1 MSRRFEAPSA
11 TTLDSGPWKGS
22 TEHDHPAFGQV
33 VVTRWTSGG
42 SGHRLF
48 GSDLSHSTGITIKL
62 SRANL
67 RRGLSSD
74 WIHATEPV
82 AEFSMSESQW
92 ARMVSSIGVGSG
104 VPVTLMAYREGSF
117 FQPPMIAAPELSR
130 KELHGEEM
138 RQRMTEALQEA
149 MAQVNRLG
157 SMIDEGK
164 IGKKDLR
171 ELHSTLARAVSHM
184 PGNVAFAF
192 DTFTEA
198 IEQVVDEAKT
208 EVEAHVGALAMR
220 IGLDEIRKSA
230 PRFEHQ
236 PSPSELPPAS
246 EHSHG

>member
-1 MSRRFEAPSA
+1 MTRSYEAPRA
-11 TTLDSGPWKGS
+11 TTVDSGPWKGD
-22 TEHDHPAFGQV
+22 TEYEHPAFGQV

-42 SGHRLF
+42 PGQRLF
-48 GSDLSHSTGITIKL
+48 GSDLAHSTGITIKP
-62 SRANL
+62 SRASL
-67 RRGLSSD
+67 RRGLSTD
-74 WIHATEPV
+74 WIHATDPV

-117 FQPPMIAAPELSR
+117 YQPPMIAAPELSR

-149 MAQVNRLG
+149 MEQVNRLG

-171 ELHSTLARAVSHM
+171 ELHATLARAVSHM
-184 PGNVAFAF
+184 PGNVAFVF

-220 IGLDEIRKSA
+220 LGMDELRKSA
-230 PRFEHQ
+230 PRLEHQ
-236 PSPSELPPAS
+236 SGPRELPPAS